1 MVIIA
6 YAEANLNLGRHALC
20 WWHAASLYVWA
31 RVDGVM
37 AANHETNE
45 NETEP
50 IQTPKQVSSDDYV
63 NGIGTSRI
71 VRRPL
76 ANAGVAGGP

>member
-1 MVIIA
+1 MLRLILILAGMPFVGGT
-6 YAEANLNLGRHALC
+6 LRH
-20 WWHAASLYVWA
+20 SS